1 MKSIFKKKLK
11 QMYKKVVINI
21 FKLIYTY
28 PKILNKNQKDS
39 SIKEFKV
46 KIDKNNYT
54 IFQLKNGRVFTDSND
69 TTAYI
74 SDNNN
79 LSNASLQYYKFDNI
93 NSYNN
98 KISRNE
104 TLFIGTPKLQKKIK
118 GKVLS
123 LLSGGASKDNF
134 THWFTDV
141 IPRLKIFTKKLKLKK
156 IDKFYIPSL
165 KYKYQIESLKMIG
178 IDTKNIITSENF
190 KHIRAKYIYATSH
203 PCYHLPMNVKKWSLK
218 FLRNSF
224 VNKKKIRN
232 CKKIFI
238 DRDQFKLINVK
249 NLKAYRNYRVLINEE
264 EIKNYLISEG
274 YTIIKPEN
282 FSFQD
287 QIDIFSSARCIVGL
301 YGAAMMMLSFCKK
314 NTKVLEIKPTLGG
327 NEFKNL
333 SNLLKLKHRQINLK
347 PIFKSST
354 PQNGL
359 LLCPINKIKK
369 QIKLLN

>member
-1 MKSIFKKKLK
+1 MKSILKKKLK
-11 QMYKKVVINI
+11 QIYKKVVINI

-54 IFQLKNGRVFTDSND
+54 IFLLKNGRVFTDSND

-134 THWFTDV
+134 T
-141 IPRLKIFTKKLKLKK
+141 LKV
-156 IDKFYIPSL
+156 
-165 KYKYQIESLKMIG
+165 
-178 IDTKNIITSENF
+178 
-190 KHIRAKYIYATSH
+190 R
-203 PCYHLPMNVKKWSLK
+203 
-218 FLRNSF
+218 
-224 VNKKKIRN
+224 
-232 CKKIFI
+232 
-238 DRDQFKLINVK
+238 
-249 NLKAYRNYRVLINEE
+249 YR
-264 EIKNYLISEG
+264 
-274 YTIIKPEN
+274 
-282 FSFQD
+282 F
-287 QIDIFSSARCIVGL
+287 
-301 YGAAMMMLSFCKK
+301 
-314 NTKVLEIKPTLGG
+314 
-327 NEFKNL
+327 
-333 SNLLKLKHRQINLK
+333 
-347 PIFKSST
+347 
-354 PQNGL
+354 
-359 LLCPINKIKK
+359 
-369 QIKLLN
+369 